1 MGKRPSHAQR
11 TTLTLHGEK
20 RAKQQN
26 EPAPDTTVRADTTV
40 GPVWKWGAIPYI
52 LTLWCVSRVIL
63 AIVGVVAR
71 TQGVMITRTSMSTD
85 HVWLN
90 IWSAWDASWYY
101 HIADVGYLDA
111 PMDRQYSAWAFFPLY
126 PWTARAVAWVIGAV
140 VDDPVYIAAI
150 LVSNAALLI
159 GAWVFYKLVEQ
170 DSGGAMARKAVLFL
184 FLFPTG
190 YVLSALMTEGLFFAL
205 SVGAWYSA
213 RQGNWLVASVLG
225 MASAMTRMVGLVMAP
240 LLALE
245 YLRQRQWHITRI
257 RPNALWI
264 GLVPL
269 GLGVFMATCY
279 TLTGNPW
286 KFVDAQNAWA
296 PQRENPL
303 WVLWWS
309 LEMAWLRGWG
319 TLHYGYLGLGYGAIL
334 TIAVTGVLL
343 WGRKQIGT
351 LLVLWSVTLIGI
363 SLASHFKSA
372 QSIPRYLA
380 VIFPVF
386 MVLAS
391 LRTNSVAFVITVAA
405 LILLQGATFTLWTL
419 GWPVAM

>member
-1 MGKRPSHAQR
+1 MTR
-11 TTLTLHGEK
+11 HGAK
-20 RAKQQN
+20 RAKRRN

-101 HIADVGYLDA
+101 NIADVGYLDA
-111 PMDRQYSAWAFFPLY
+111 PMDRQYTAWAFFPLY
-126 PWTARAVAWVIGAV
+126 PWMARAVAWVIGAV
-140 VDDPVYIAAI
+140 VDDPVYVAMI

-190 YVLSALMTEGLFFAL
+190 YVLSCLMTEGLFFAL

-225 MASAMTRMVGLVMAP
+225 MASSMTRMAGLVMAP

-269 GLGVFMATCY
+269 GLGVFMVTCY
-279 TLTGNPW
+279 ILTGNPW
-286 KFVDAQNAWA
+286 QFADAQNAWS

-303 WVLWWS
+303 RALWWGFND
-309 LEMAWLRGWG
+309 AWSGG
-319 TLHYGYLGLGYGAIL
+319 YTLNHGKLGQGYGAIL
-334 TIAVTGVLL
+334 TVVVTGVLL

-351 LLVLWSVTLIGI
+351 LLFLWSVTLIGI
-363 SLASHFKSA
+363 SLASHITSA
-372 QSIPRYLA
+372 QSMPRYMVVL
-380 VIFPVF
+380 FPVS

-391 LRTNSVAFVITVAA
+391 LRMNSVAFVITVAA
-405 LILLQGATFTLWTL
+405 LILLQGATFSLWTV
-419 GWPVAM
+419 GWGVAI